1 LGNELEIRVAFDLQP
16 SIHDGLIRVEP
27 LRVGDFEALYAVA
40 SDPLIWE
47 QHPSKNRYQR
57 EVFAGYFESGIA
69 SGGALRVID
78 EAHGELIGC
87 SRYYDLDEA
96 QRKVSIGY
104 TFLARKCWARGFNR
118 ALKQLMLDHAF
129 KFVDRVIFQ
138 VGRDNWRSRKAMEK
152 LGGVYIGEE
161 NVAYVPGEQA
171 SPNVVFKIDAADW
184 IGTVAR
190 GAPAPGAGAR

>member
-1 LGNELEIRVAFDLQP
+1 MAFDLQP
-16 SIHDGLIRVEP
+16 SIQNDVIRLEP
-27 LRVGDFEALYAVA
+27 LQAGDFEALHAVA

-47 QHPSKNRYQR
+47 QHPSPDRYKR
-57 EVFAGYFESGIA
+57 EVFAGYFKSGIE

-78 EAHGELIGC
+78 NKNGDLIGS

-96 QRKVSIGY
+96 ARQVSVGY
-104 TFLARKCWARGFNR
+104 TFLARRCWASGYNR

-138 VGRDNWRSRKAMEK
+138 VGRDNMRSRKAMEK

-161 NVAYVPGEQA
+161 IMAYVPGEPA
-171 SPNVVFKIDAADW
+171 SANVRFKIDAADW
-184 IGTVAR
+184 AR
-190 GAPAPGAGAR
+190 RSLPGG

>member
-1 LGNELEIRVAFDLQP
+1 MAFDLQP
-16 SIHDGLIRVEP
+16 SIHADRIRLEP
-27 LRVGDFEALYAVA
+27 LRAIDFEALYEVA

-47 QHPSKNRYQR
+47 QHPSKDRYR
-57 EVFAGYFESGIA
+57 RDVFAAYFKSGLE

-78 EAHGELIGC
+78 NTSGELVGS

-96 QRKVSIGY
+96 RRQVSIGY

-118 ALKQLMLDHAF
+118 ALKKLMLDHAF
-129 KFVDRVIFQ
+129 KYVDRAIFQ
-138 VGRDNWRSRKAMEK
+138 VGRDNMRSRRAMEK

-161 NVAYVPGEQA
+161 TVAYVPGERA

-184 IGTVAR
+184 FAQGS
-190 GAPAPGAGAR
+190 

>member
-1 LGNELEIRVAFDLQP
+1 MAFDLQP

-27 LRVGDFEALYAVA
+27 LRAEDFEALYAVA

-47 QHPSKNRYQR
+47 QHPAKNRFER

-69 SGGALRVID
+69 SGGALRVMD
-78 EAHGELIGC
+78 DANGELLGS

-96 QRKVSIGY
+96 QRKVSVGY

-118 ALKQLMLDHAF
+118 ALKKLMLEHAF

-161 NVAYVPGEQA
+161 TVAYVPGEPA

-184 IGTVAR
+184 M
-190 GAPAPGAGAR
+190 GAAAPGAGAR

>member
-1 LGNELEIRVAFDLQP
+1 MGNRVAFDLQP

-27 LRVGDFEALYAVA
+27 LRAGDFEALYAVA

-57 EVFAGYFESGIA
+57 DVFAGYFESGLK

-78 EAHGELIGC
+78 ATHDELIGS

-96 QRKVSIGY
+96 ARKVSIGY
-104 TFLARKCWARGFNR
+104 TFLARNCWARGFNQ
-118 ALKQLMLDHAF
+118 ALKKLMLNHAF
-129 KFVDRVIFQ
+129 KFVDRVTFH

-161 NVAYVPGEQA
+161 TMAYVPGEQA
-171 SPNVVFKIDAADW
+171 NLNVVFKIDAADW
-184 IGTVAR
+184 VGAVAV
-190 GAPAPGAGAR
+190 